1 MTDELLKF
9 PSTPHVSL
17 LPGVD
22 VRADKVLSGKKR
34 EAFLSDEII
43 VEEKVDGANLG
54 ISFDANANL
63 RLQNRGQWLTPP
75 FRGQWKPLGGWLQQN
90 AERLFDA
97 LGSNR
102 ILFGEWCYAQHSV
115 HYDRLPDWFL
125 GIDVWDCNEKRFWAV
140 DRRDAL
146 LREAGL
152 EAVGVLGH
160 GRFPFGDLEGMLG
173 DSFYGDVLAEG
184 LYLRREEN
192 GFLTARA
199 KLVRPSFVQSIGTHW
214 SKAGVSPNELHGG

>member
-1 MTDELLKF
+1 MDELVKF
-9 PSTPHVSL
+9 PSTPHLAL

-22 VRADKVLSGKKR
+22 VRADKVLSEKER
-34 EAFLSDEII
+34 EAFLCAEII

-54 ISFDANANL
+54 ISFDSSADL
-63 RLQNRGQWLTPP
+63 RLQNRGQWLKPP
-75 FRGQWKPLGGWLQQN
+75 LRGQWKPLGGWLQQN

-97 LGSNR
+97 LGSNL

-125 GIDVWDCNEKRFWAV
+125 GIDVWDCNEERFWAV

-146 LREAGL
+146 LQDAGL

-160 GRFPFGDLEGMLG
+160 GRFTLDDLEAMLG
-173 DSFYGDVLAEG
+173 NSLYGDVPAEG
-184 LYLRREEN
+184 IYLRREEN
-192 GFLTARA
+192 GFLRARA
-199 KLVRPSFVQSIGTHW
+199 KLVRPSFVQSIGAHW
-214 SKAGVSPNELHGG
+214 SKAGVAPNELRRG